1 MRLREINTQE
11 AANAYVPSFVADFN
25 RRFGKPP
32 KSDHDAHRPLRE
44 DEVLRSILTV
54 RVLRKVT
61 ARLTVQYDHVM
72 YLLQPTPSNQLLVD
86 RYVDVF
92 EFSNG
97 EIEILANGVV
107 LPYKEYDRLPEVDA
121 GAVVENKR
129 LGHALL
135 VAQTMQAQRDNRR
148 IGASPSRTNRGAP
161 VNAKKTMSGLKKQRA
176 ITKEDFNDAIEKTSK
191 TWQNPEQIV
200 IKPTAKPR
208 KKAVYNKVKPH

>member
-11 AANAYVPSFVADFN
+11 AANAYAPSFIADFN

-32 KSDHDAHRPLRE
+32 KSDHDAHRPLRD

-61 ARLTVQYDHVM
+61 ARLTVQYDRVM
-72 YLLQPTPSNQLLVD
+72 YLLEPMPSNQLLVD

-97 EIEILANGVV
+97 TIEILANGV
-107 LPYKEYDRLPEVDA
+107 LLSYSEHDRLPDVDA
-121 GAVVENKR
+121 GAIVENKR
-129 LGHALL
+129 LGHTLL

-148 IGASPSRTNRGAP
+148 IGASPSRTHRGGS
-161 VNAKKTMSGLKKQRA
+161 VNATKTMPGLKKQRA
-176 ITKEDFNDAIEKTSK
+176 MTQEDLNAAIEKTSE

-208 KKAVYNKVKPH
+208 KKAVYNKVKAH